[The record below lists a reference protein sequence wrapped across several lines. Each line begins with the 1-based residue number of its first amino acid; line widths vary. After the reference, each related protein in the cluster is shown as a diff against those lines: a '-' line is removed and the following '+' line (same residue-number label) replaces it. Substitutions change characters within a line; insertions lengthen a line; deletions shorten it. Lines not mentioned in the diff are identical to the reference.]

1 MSRIHR
7 LLPSMNRIFFVAV
20 SFILALNSEYAR
32 ASSFDKRIGVVEAK
46 GNLVCLIISEQNLK
60 VGSKVSLV
68 FPTNPQKL
76 VSSVVTTIGEK
87 ECAGASKSDIPGR
100 FYQLSLRYNPTQLD
114 WPAIGILD
122 ASSLRRAGSKVVGD
136 LDNDEIKESFRS
148 CASHEGLHLTVWS
161 GQQITGTRRW
171 HRYYYLGYDT
181 EPTCTKLEVNSD
193 GGA

>member
-1 MSRIHR
+1 MN
-7 LLPSMNRIFFVAV
+7 MNRIFLVAV
-20 SFILALNSEYAR
+20 SFIFALNTQYAR
-32 ASSFDKRIGVVEAK
+32 ASSFDKRISVVEAK
-46 GNLVCLIISEQNLK
+46 GNLVCMIIWEQNVK

-76 VSSVVTTIGEK
+76 VSSVVEAIAEK
-87 ECAGASKSDIPGR
+87 ECAGASKSGIPGR
-100 FYQLSLRYNPTQLD
+100 FYQLSVQYNPTQLN

-122 ASSLRRAGSKVVGD
+122 ASSRLRRAGSKVVGD